1 MVVGYGSDELSK
13 IVGCL
18 VEELAIGCLERT
30 GKLPGGE
37 GTTKEARFTENRDE
51 VALKMVCG

>member
-18 VEELAIGCLERT
+18 VEELAIGRLERT
-30 GKLPGGE
+30 GKLPGGGRNDKGSKVYGE
-37 GTTKEARFTENRDE
+37 P
-51 VALKMVCG
+51 